1 MQNFCWIPFLKGCGT
16 GAGLIIAIGPQNA
29 FLLKQGIL
37 RNNVFFLALFC
48 SVADAF
54 LISAGVSGVGGLIA
68 SIPYLLAVAKWGGSA
83 FLFYY
88 GFTAFRS
95 VLRDRTID
103 LDDSDQRPNLKVALG
118 ILFVLTFLNPHVYVD
133 AFLLLGSIGAQF
145 QEHERPYFTI
155 GAVLASFVWFFSL
168 GFGAQ
173 LLTPY
178 FQKPL
183 AWKILDGII
192 GVIMWTIGALLLL
205 PDSCFC
211 PVATI

>member
-1 MQNFCWIPFLKGCGT
+1 MVENFCWVPFLKGCGT

-37 RNNVFFLALFC
+37 RNHVFFLALFC
-48 SVADAF
+48 SVADAL
-54 LISAGVSGVGGLIA
+54 LISAGVSGVGGIIA
-68 SIPYLLAVAKWGGSA
+68 SMPYLMAIAKWGGAA

-95 VLRDRTID
+95 AFRDRT
-103 LDDSDQRPNLKVALG
+103 LALEEGTQRPTLKAALG
-118 ILFVLTFLNPHVYVD
+118 ILFVLTFFNPHAYLD

-145 QEHERPYFTI
+145 HILERPYFTI
-155 GAVLASFVWFFSL
+155 GAIAASFVWFFTL
-168 GFGAQ
+168 AIGAQ

-183 AWKILDGII
+183 AWKILDTLI
-192 GVIMWTIGALLLL
+192 GLIMWTIAVLLIV
-205 PDSCFC
+205 PNGCFC
-211 PVATI
+211 PV